1 MPMPLWW
8 GQINKRVFN
17 PRSVRNGKWQVI
29 RHVGRVSGNTYRT
42 PIEAHRIDD
51 GFIIVLVYGSRC
63 DWVQNVLASG
73 TAQLEVDGDT
83 VDLVAPKV
91 INADQAFA
99 QRPAGLKRPP
109 KLLRIDEFLEM
120 RLVDASPR

>member
-99 QRPAGLKRPP
+99 QGPAGLKRPP

>member
-17 PRSVRNGKWQVI
+17 PRSVRNGKWQVS

-63 DWVQNVLASG
+63 DWVQIVLAAG
-73 TAQLEVDGDT
+73 TAQLEVGGDT
-83 VDLVAPKV
+83 VDLVAPEV

-120 RLVDASPR
+120 RLVDAFSR